1 MNIKNY
7 RCLGLIILGG
17 FLLLSCS
24 SESVS
29 IKPNTLPTG
38 FIDGANYEKESF
50 YAVGWAADE
59 EDGSPV
65 KSVTVYIDNNPIGE
79 AKLGINRPGVAT
91 EMKKPNWDKSGW
103 EIHARV
109 SLSKGLHTAYAVVV
123 DKTGAVAKGMN
134 EIKFEVK

>member
-1 MNIKNY
+1 MKND
-7 RCLGLIILGG
+7 RWLALFILGG

-24 SESVS
+24 SESVT
-29 IKPNTLPTG
+29 IHPNTLPIG

-65 KSVTVYIDNNPIGE
+65 KSVTVYIDNNPIDE

-91 EMKKPNWDKSGW
+91 EMKKPTWDKSGW
-103 EIHARV
+103 EINTRV
-109 SLSKGLHTAYAVVV
+109 SLSKGPHTAYAVIM
-123 DKTGAVAKGMN
+123 DKMGAVAKGMN
-134 EIKFEVK
+134 EIKFEAK